1 VRNTSLTGKR
11 ALVTGAASGIGEA
24 TARRLA
30 EAGAS
35 VALLD
40 RDGEA
45 LHRVVWALE
54 STQPPSFP
62 VVLDLQD
69 AAGIPSAVALVVQR
83 FGGIDILV
91 NCAANPGLTKPN
103 TLLEL
108 AETEWDAV
116 YAVNVKAPFL
126 LMQHVARHMV
136 EGAAG
141 GRIVNI
147 VSNGGF
153 RARAVPSY
161 GSSKAALAQ
170 LSRTA
175 AAELGPHGITVNNV
189 APGMTR
195 TPIAVSSIGDDSLD
209 AMVQGEGSRSNL
221 LGRVAEPEDI
231 ASMVVYL
238 CLPESLQIT
247 AQTIH
252 VDGGQ
257 AL

>member
-1 VRNTSLTGKR
+1 MRNTELAGR
-11 ALVTGAASGIGEA
+11 GALVTGAGSGIGEA
-24 TARRLA
+24 IARSLA
-30 EAGAS
+30 ACGAS
-35 VALLD
+35 VAALD

-45 LHRVVWALE
+45 ARRVADELE
-54 STQPPSFP
+54 SIAIE
-62 VVLDLQD
+62 LDLRD
-69 AAGIPSAVALVVQR
+69 AAGIGPAVQSVLER
-83 FGGIDILV
+83 CGRIDILV
-91 NCAANPGLTKPN
+91 NCAADPGLRKPN
-103 TLLEL
+103 SLLEL
-108 AETEWDAV
+108 AEADWDDV

-136 EGAAG
+136 ERGGG

-153 RARAVPSY
+153 RARALPAY

-175 AAELGPHGITVNNV
+175 AAELGPHGITVNSV

-195 TPIAVSSIGDDSLD
+195 TPIAISSIGNEALD
-209 AMVQGEGSRSNL
+209 ALVQGEGSRANL

-231 ASMVVYL
+231 ASAVVYL